1 MIIKLRPEDIRRY
14 NWYIWKALIAFVAL
28 FVLLLVVTY
37 FGLFGPLPTFRAI
50 ENPKSNQASEVLAAD
65 KTVLGTYYIQ
75 NRSSVN
81 YSQLSP
87 NVVNALIATED
98 IRFKEHSGIDFQ
110 RLPGIVF
117 FTLIGKKQGASTIT
131 QQLAKNQ
138 FTDQIA
144 RNPFVRFTQKLKEWI
159 IAIKLERRYT
169 KEEIITMYLNTVSF
183 GAYNTW
189 GIKSAAHTYFNVT
202 PDKLTPDQAA
212 LLVGMLKGT
221 AVYSP
226 IRHPDRAL
234 ARRNTILD
242 LMDKQGFLS
251 GGQAAELKA
260 KPLGLN
266 LTLMT
271 HNDGPA
277 PYFRAVLKQE
287 VQKIFKDQNI
297 VQSDGTPYDLDRDGL
312 KIYTTIDATMQQYAE
327 EAQQEYMKK
336 LQVEFD
342 NQWKGVNRAKSIK
355 NYKLLLDQGMF
366 RSDRYKQ
373 LQLEGKSEEEIRENF
388 NTPDTVNLFT
398 WHGDIDTLMKPIDSI
413 VYTKMTLRNALMS
426 MDPTTGYVKAWVG
439 GTNFEHFKYDQVKL
453 GTRQVGSTAKPFTY
467 AVAIE
472 NGFSPCQE
480 VDNVPV
486 TITGYGSEPWTPK
499 QSMSDYLPGAITLRK
514 ALGYSQNY
522 VAAYVM
528 NEVKPVPVMELI
540 KKMGITSDVPA
551 YPSIALGSF
560 NASVYDMTGAY
571 SVFANHG
578 TWTEPTYIL
587 RIEDKNG
594 NVIYTHT
601 PRVVQAM
608 DAQTAYV
615 MTTMLKGV
623 IEDGTGSR
631 LRYRYGFNNPVGGK
645 TGTTQDN
652 SDGWFM
658 GITPQLV
665 TGVWTACEDRD
676 IHFRSTRLGE
686 GANSALPI
694 FAGFMK
700 RVYDNPALGIKRN
713 VDFDAPKG
721 GVSIVMDCDQYKQ
734 QQQGTGEVDKKL
746 GF

>member
-1 MIIKLRPEDIRRY
+1 MIIKLAPQDIRRY
-14 NWYIWKALIAFVAL
+14 NWYIWKTVICFLAL
-28 FVLLLVVTY
+28 FVLMLVVTY
-37 FGLFGPLPTFRAI
+37 FGLFGQLPSFRAI

-65 KTVLGTYYIQ
+65 KTVLGTYYVQ

-98 IRFKEHSGIDFQ
+98 VRFYEHSGIDFQ

-131 QQLAKNQ
+131 QQLAKNL
-138 FTDQIA
+138 FSGQISH
-144 RNPFVRFTQKLKEWI
+144 NPFVRFTQKLKEWI
-159 IAIKLERRYT
+159 IAIQLERRYT
-169 KEEIITMYLNTVSF
+169 KQEIVTMYLNTVDF
-183 GAYNTW
+183 GAYNTF
-189 GIKSAAHTYFNVT
+189 GIKSAARTYFNVT
-202 PDKLTPDQAA
+202 PDKLSPDQAA
-212 LLVGMLKGT
+212 MLVGMLKGT
-221 AVYSP
+221 GVYSP
-226 IRHPDRAL
+226 IRHPERAL
-234 ARRNTILD
+234 NRRNLILG
-242 LMDKQGFLS
+242 LMEGQGFLS
-251 GGQAAELKA
+251 SGQLAELRG

-266 LTLMT
+266 FTQTT
-271 HNDGPA
+271 HNDGRA

-287 VQKIFKDQNI
+287 IQKIFKDQNI
-297 VQSDGTPYDLDRDGL
+297 TKSDGSPYDLDRDGL

-327 EAQQEYMKK
+327 EAQHDYMHI
-336 LQVEFD
+336 LQDEF
-342 NQWKGVNRAKSIK
+342 NAQWKGVSRAKTIK

-366 RSDRYKQ
+366 RSDRYKELQ
-373 LQLEGKSEEEIRENF
+373 LQGKSEDEIRENF
-388 NTPDTVNLFT
+388 NTRDSLELFT
-398 WHGDIDTLMKPIDSI
+398 WRGNVDTVMKPIDSI
-413 VYTKMTLRNALMS
+413 VYSKMMLRNSMMS

-467 AVAIE
+467 SVAIE

-486 TITGYGSEPWTPK
+486 TITGYGSGPWTPK
-499 QSMSDYLPGAITLRK
+499 QSSSDWLQGSITLRK

-528 NEVKPVPVMELI
+528 NEVKPIPVMELI
-540 KKMGITSDVPA
+540 KKMGITSEVPP
-551 YPSIALGSF
+551 YPSICLGTF

-601 PRVVQAM
+601 PKVVQAM

-615 MTTMLKGV
+615 MTYMLKGV
-623 IEDGTGSR
+623 IEEGTGSR
-631 LRYRYGFNNPVGGK
+631 LMYKYGFHNPIGGK

-665 TGVWTACEDRD
+665 TGVWTGCEDRD

-721 GVSIVMDCDQYKQ
+721 GVSIVMDCNAYKQ